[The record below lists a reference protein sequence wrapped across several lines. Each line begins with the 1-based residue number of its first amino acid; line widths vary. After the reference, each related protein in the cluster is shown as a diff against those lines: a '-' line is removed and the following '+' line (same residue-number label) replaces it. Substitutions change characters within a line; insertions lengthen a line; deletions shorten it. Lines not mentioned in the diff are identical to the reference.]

1 MEDRTDTGADA
12 VAIAIMGTAGVL
24 GIFALVT
31 GS

>member
-1 MEDRTDTGADA
+1 MEDRTDTDTGADA
-12 VAIAIMGTAGVL
+12 VAIMFAAGAF

>member
-12 VAIAIMGTAGVL
+12 VAIMFAAGAF
-24 GIFALVT
+24 GIFARVT